1 MSHYV
6 IDKSCSY
13 VINYLM
19 KASKGHSKVDAI
31 LEIGKRSGNAIKV
44 DANGCCNVFFEGFG
58 ILSLRSIVP

>member
-1 MSHYV
+1 
-6 IDKSCSY
+6 
-13 VINYLM
+13 M